1 MIFTAYL
8 IWGKWNKGDYEG
20 LTCILDEQEKLNK
33 MLMGMTLPTR
43 LEKSR
48 KDNINM
54 VLGEYNERMGKG
66 WNLQKIMSSS
76 QTVSRIRM

>member
-1 MIFTAYL
+1 
-8 IWGKWNKGDYEG
+8 
-20 LTCILDEQEKLNK
+20 LDEQEKLNK

-66 WNLQKIMSSS
+66 
-76 QTVSRIRM
+76 